1 MNIPRTRLIIL
12 FALLATSSIFAQTY
26 RSYDGSG
33 NNIDFPEYGA
43 SLHAVKVLTSLQ
55 YSDGINSPG
64 GINRPNARIISNE
77 MFAAVDNTPDVHN
90 LSNLVWAF
98 GKFLEH
104 EITHFKSS
112 TSDQIKIKIPQCDPF
127 FDPNC
132 TGREEI
138 VIDRFE
144 TRAGSG
150 TDIDNPRNVTNYSTA
165 WIDASVLYGT
175 DEKTALYLRSLEGGK
190 LKVSEGNFL
199 PFNTISGNLNGITD
213 AQAPAM
219 ELMDPGLYRYFV
231 SGDPRINQNLVIAS
245 MVTLFLREHNRLCD
259 VIALESPGLTDEQI
273 YQKARSLVSGMIQ
286 NITYNE
292 WLPSIGIYLEEY
304 QGYNPNIDPDVSNE
318 FCAAGFKIW
327 NTLQNERISLMDDRC
342 ETDRFGSIA
351 FNDLLH
357 DPLSL
362 LQIDIDPLMKGL
374 ASERQLNM
382 DYEVVDGIRNF
393 ELRSDNIEI
402 KTDWIAMDIMR
413 ARERGLPDYNTMRME
428 LGLAP
433 IESFSEITSNI
444 TIQNKLKELYSNIYN
459 IDPWVGIIA
468 EDHFPKSMLG
478 ETLNILIRD
487 QFSRIRNGDRY
498 YFEND
503 ETLSE
508 TEKNLIRNTK
518 MVDILTNNTNI
529 SFIQENVFKSEPRC
543 FKGEIIDTHLSGM
556 VFPNPVVNEMDIS
569 LFSRI
574 NGPVNLKI
582 IDTYGK
588 VISDQIVEV
597 EQGMNIVKCTVNPSL
612 SAGMYFVSISD
623 QSRTGLIKF
632 IKTN

>member
-1 MNIPRTRLIIL
+1 MNIPKTRLIIL
-12 FALLATSSIFAQTY
+12 FALLASSSILAQNY
-26 RSYDGSG
+26 RSFDGSG
-33 NNIDFPEYGA
+33 NNLDNPEYGA
-43 SLHAVKVLTSLQ
+43 SLQAVKVLTSLQ

-104 EITHFKSS
+104 EITHFKHSS
-112 TSDQIKIKIPQCDPF
+112 TDQIKIKIPQCDPF

-132 TGREEI
+132 SGREEI
-138 VIDRFE
+138 IIDRFE

-150 TDIDNPRNVTNYSTA
+150 TNIDNPRNVTNYSTA
-165 WIDASVLYGT
+165 WIDASILYGT
-175 DEKTALYLRSLEGGK
+175 NEETALRLRTMEGGK

-199 PFNTISGNLNGITD
+199 PFNTISGQLNGVTD

-219 ELMDPGLYRYFV
+219 ELIDPSQYRYFV
-231 SGDPRINQNLVIAS
+231 SGDPRINQNLIVAT
-245 MVTLFLREHNRLCD
+245 MVTLFLREHNRLAD
-259 VIALESPGLTDEQI
+259 QIALEYPGLSDEQI
-273 YQKARSLVSGMIQ
+273 FQKARSLVSGIIQ

-292 WLPSIGIYLEEY
+292 WLPSVGIYLEEY

-342 ETDRFGSIA
+342 ETDRFGTIS
-351 FNDLLH
+351 FNDLMH

-362 LQIDIDPLMKGL
+362 LQIDIDPLVKGL

-393 ELRSDNIEI
+393 ELRTKNIEI

-433 IESFSEITSNI
+433 IESFSEITSNV

-487 QFSRIRNGDRY
+487 QFSRIRNADRF

-503 ETLSE
+503 ETLTE
-508 TEKNLIRNTK
+508 TEKNIIRNTK

-529 SFIQENVFKSEPRC
+529 AFIQENVFKSEPRC
-543 FKGEIIDTHLSGM
+543 FKGETIDTHLSGL
-556 VFPNPVVNEMDIS
+556 VFPNPVSNEMDIS

-574 NGPVNLKI
+574 NGKINLKI

-588 VISDQIVEV
+588 IISDQLVEV
-597 EQGMNIVKCTVNPSL
+597 EQGMNIVKCTVDPSL
-612 SAGMYFVSISD
+612 SAGLYFVSLSD
-623 QSRTGLIKF
+623 QSRTGMIKF
-632 IKTN
+632 VKTN